1 MIRILSNYR
10 CRAGCSTSSH
20 GRLPPPY
27 EGLETALV
35 RRQRWPGAV
44 VQKHRDV
51 ITVTRVKRQKC
62 IKHAD
67 LCGFL
72 RMKKSILYTFFFFFS
87 VDGSASFRMVLWLLV
102 AEKPW
107 EILRF
112 FAGLE
117 SKKSKRGQQE
127 RRARPCW
134 VVEPLSTGSTPLQS
148 WKNMEYLEKKP

>member
-67 LCGFL
+67 FFAW
-72 RMKKSILYTFFFFFS
+72 KNLYCTQIVFFFS